1 MSLSKLHPISQFC
14 LKSAAAD
21 MTVMCPRWPHIKQNY
36 RDTSPLFSAFSLL
49 LNWLHALVCI
59 HSLCACMFPTL
70 ECMWKQSSSWR
81 CLHPCVFVHELVF
94 LRVVFLDLDECVE
107 QTHLC
112 QQACENTLG
121 SYRCRCNP
129 GFQLS
134 PDRTSC
140 FSEWITVWCGA
151 YNMITYFPFLFNR
164 AKKIMFLRRSSKSSL
179 FLSYETGNIEGF
191 LKCFCVCGFWF

>member
-1 MSLSKLHPISQFC
+1 
-14 LKSAAAD
+14 
-21 MTVMCPRWPHIKQNY
+21 
-36 RDTSPLFSAFSLL
+36 
-49 LNWLHALVCI
+49 
-59 HSLCACMFPTL
+59 MFPTL

-94 LRVVFLDLDECVE
+94 MRVVFLDLDECVE

-151 YNMITYFPFLFNR
+151 TYDMITYSPFLFNR
-164 AKKIMFLRRSSKSSL
+164 AKKRMFLRRSSKSSL
-179 FLSYETGNIEGF
+179 FLSYETGKYWGLFKMFLCMWVLVLDVNECEAMQLNRCEWKCVNLPGTHRCICPRGYRLHPNGYQCEGQHTIHT
-191 LKCFCVCGFWF
+191 KTCIHTVT